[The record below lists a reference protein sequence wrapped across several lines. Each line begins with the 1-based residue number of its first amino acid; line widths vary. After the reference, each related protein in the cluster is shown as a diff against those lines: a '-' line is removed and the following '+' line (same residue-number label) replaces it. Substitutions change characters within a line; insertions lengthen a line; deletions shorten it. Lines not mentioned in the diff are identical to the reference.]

1 MKDAEQIANAVAYAM
16 EKCCECPLTEICN
29 ENCENMWKRFLTF
42 GRVRG
47 NPFRQ
52 KITAKRILNWFKN
65 TVADAWENSVVRR
78 ALILTLIVLAIS
90 LMYKV
95 LDFAKHTET
104 GELLVIYEAL
114 YDGEPIGCEVHCGD
128 KFARPFDMFMSE
140 VDHEKYPN
148 IKSKYRFNVMVHQ
161 NEKEEE
167 NNG

>member
-1 MKDAEQIANAVAYAM
+1 MRIHKGDIVCHFKRETLEVKQI
-16 EKCCECPLTEICN
+16 E
-29 ENCENMWKRFLTF
+29 ENDYLY
-42 GRVRG
+42 
-47 NPFRQ
+47 
-52 KITAKRILNWFKN
+52 
-65 TVADAWENSVVRR
+65 
-78 ALILTLIVLAIS
+78 
-90 LMYKV
+90 MYKV

-114 YDGEPIGCEVHCGD
+114 YDGEPIDCEVHCGD

-140 VDHEKYPN
+140 VNHEKYPN

>member
-1 MKDAEQIANAVAYAM
+1 MRIHKGDIVCHFKRETLTVRQI
-16 EKCCECPLTEICN
+16 EKNDYLY
-29 ENCENMWKRFLTF
+29 
-42 GRVRG
+42 
-47 NPFRQ
+47 
-52 KITAKRILNWFKN
+52 
-65 TVADAWENSVVRR
+65 
-78 ALILTLIVLAIS
+78 
-90 LMYKV
+90 MYKV

-148 IKSKYRFNVMVHQ
+148 IKSKYRFNVMLHQ

>member
-1 MKDAEQIANAVAYAM
+1 MRIHKGDTVCHFKRETLAVKQI
-16 EKCCECPLTEICN
+16 E
-29 ENCENMWKRFLTF
+29 ENDYLY
-42 GRVRG
+42 
-47 NPFRQ
+47 
-52 KITAKRILNWFKN
+52 
-65 TVADAWENSVVRR
+65 
-78 ALILTLIVLAIS
+78 
-90 LMYKV
+90 MYKV

-114 YDGEPIGCEVHCGD
+114 YDGETIGCEVHCGD